1 MTRYWKKSRSQ
12 RKVSF
17 LLSGK
22 MFLRRIITERS
33 FRRRI
38 VLRRAVMEQEEII
51 CVKQLNEIQVAPQQ
65 AVIAAEEPLTQDNY
79 TIVIHTENYLIE
91 IEIY

>member
-1 MTRYWKKSRSQ
+1 
-12 RKVSF
+12 
-17 LLSGK
+17 